1 MSNRKDGGRY
11 DESHSREPSR
21 ESEGCEVGETPEEG
35 ELVGARGR
43 AGPDDEG
50 GARDLQEEVET
61 VDTRHQQAD
70 DDSDHCGD
78 QSAT

>member
-1 MSNRKDGGRY
+1 M
-11 DESHSREPSR
+11 
-21 ESEGCEVGETPEEG
+21 
-35 ELVGARGR
+35 GARGR

-78 QSAT
+78 QSATQHQ

>member
-1 MSNRKDGGRY
+1 MILESNSDQFESQDEDDGVGLGR
-11 DESHSREPSR
+11 RLGQPQPAR
-21 ESEGCEVGETPEEG
+21 ESEGWEVGETPEEA

-61 VDTRHQQAD
+61 F
-70 DDSDHCGD
+70 
-78 QSAT
+78 